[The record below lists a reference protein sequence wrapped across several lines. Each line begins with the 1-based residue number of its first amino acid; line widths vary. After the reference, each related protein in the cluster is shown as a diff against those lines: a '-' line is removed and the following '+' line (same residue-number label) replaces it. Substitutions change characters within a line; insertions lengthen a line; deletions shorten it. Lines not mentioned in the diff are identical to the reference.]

1 MKQIFSSHVN
11 RSEPCTRDRDS
22 GLLPSWRQGFG
33 LQRVET
39 NDRLGMRDLRTTTA
53 HAAAPHRR
61 PNSAHNVA
69 AQSSSAFSFHALA
82 SINQHVCSET
92 FFLAWVPF
100 PLRPPK
106 PLCVLCNEPDA
117 QRRAS
122 SATLQFQTC
131 LSSTAETIP
140 ILMHLPMEELGHTI
154 AAICML
160 APKRLHVP
168 LQTHGVGHRRWCDE
182 RTGGG
187 AT

>member
-1 MKQIFSSHVN
+1 MSIDRN
-11 RSEPCTRDRDS
+11 RALVIVTRAFFPR
-22 GLLPSWRQGFG
+22 GRQGFG
-33 LQRVET
+33 LGRVKT
-39 NDRLGMRDLRTTTA
+39 NDHLGMRDLRTTTA

-69 AQSSSAFSFHALA
+69 AQSSLAFPFHALA

-92 FFLAWVPF
+92 FFLAWYLF
-100 PLRPPK
+100 HFTPPK

-131 LSSTAETIP
+131 LSSTAGNIP

-154 AAICML
+154 AATCML
-160 APKRLHVP
+160 APKRLDVP
-168 LQTHGVGHRRWCDE
+168 LQTHGVGHRGWCDE

>member
-1 MKQIFSSHVN
+1 MSIDRN
-11 RSEPCTRDRDS
+11 RALVIVTRAFFPRGRQGS
-22 GLLPSWRQGFG
+22 GLE
-33 LQRVET
+33 RVET
-39 NDRLGMRDLRTTTA
+39 NDHLGMRDLRTTTA
-53 HAAAPHRR
+53 HAAAPHRG

-69 AQSSSAFSFHALA
+69 AQSSSMFSFHALA

-100 PLRPPK
+100 PLRPSK

-131 LSSTAETIP
+131 LSSTAGNIP

-154 AAICML
+154 VAICML
-160 APKRLHVP
+160 APKGSDVP
-168 LQTHGVGHRRWCDE
+168 LQTHGVGHRGWCDE